1 MAEKHDTSH
10 NIWASSGG
18 SHNRTGMAKK
28 VALFVGKLLVSAAM
42 LWFVFSRIGLD
53 QVITLMSSAV
63 WYWLLAATAL
73 FALSKWVSAIRLN
86 HFFRAAGLHLPERIN
101 LQLYLLGMFYN
112 LFLPGGISGDAY
124 KVILLRQRKGAT
136 LKNLITATLLDR
148 VTGLV
153 ALVMITLLLLVLLP
167 IPIHL
172 RVMAA
177 LCIPLI
183 PTIARWALNRYFKVF
198 TSLFLRTNLQSA
210 AVQILQLLAAVCILK
225 ALHFDGDY
233 TILLALFLVSSVMA
247 VIPVSFGGAGA
258 REFTFAVAATWL
270 TLPDA
275 AKETAITLGLLF
287 YLITAAVSLTGVVFL
302 FRPIKIPE
310 NQPISS

>member
-1 MAEKHDTSH
+1 MAEEQIARHSTL
-10 NIWASSGG
+10 ASSGG
-18 SHNRTGMAKK
+18 SHNRAGMAKK
-28 VALFVGKLLVSAAM
+28 VVLFIGKLLVSAAM

-53 QVITLMSSAV
+53 QITTLLSNAL

-86 HFFRAAGLHLPERIN
+86 HFFRAAGLHLPTRIN
-101 LQLYLLGMFYN
+101 LKLYLLGMFYN

-124 KVILLRQRKGAT
+124 KVILLRQHKGTT

-153 ALVMITLLLLVLLP
+153 ALVMITLLLVLLLP
-167 IPIHL
+167 IPVHL

-183 PTIARWALNRYFKVF
+183 PTIARWALNRYFKLY
-198 TSLFLRTNLQSA
+198 TSLFLRTNVQSA

-225 ALHFDGDY
+225 ALHFDGDFA
-233 TILLALFLVSSVMA
+233 ILLALFLVSSVMA
-247 VIPVSFGGAGA
+247 VIPISFGGAGA

-287 YLITAAVSLTGVVFL
+287 YLITAAVSLTGVVYL

-310 NQPISS
+310 NQSVSS